1 MVLPSVVLRKVP
13 RAPLV
18 LFRGHKHPHLASA
31 LKPLDPVMY
40 DPKQRLIYLE
50 FQFIWRFL
58 FFWAR
63 TRSAQIAAVLAFLKV
78 AETDVIC
85 MMENTDK
92 LASVAKGLRWSD
104 YFRQF
109 LSVQMVKVQHGQ
121 DLRRSGVAKTRYG
134 ILAVWGAS
142 TARTFP
148 SFGRSEE
155 YFVVTGPLQ
164 DARYRE
170 LRSRLKTPKRRG
182 LCIVSTVKDTEWWGP
197 PVTVRRRGYDA
208 LMSYVARYSSDSG
221 LPVSVAL
228 TVDRS
233 IQNGEDQAKLERDYF
248 VTRFGNECFFPD
260 TSRSFGG
267 LVTDEEIDTFAQSN
281 KMRFSSYVL
290 TDACE
295 LTIGATG
302 STLWESFGRGNRV
315 LAVNLTDDP
324 AFDFPIA
331 GPWAMRQPSY
341 ESFSARCDELR
352 NMSEEEY
359 LRLSATARRDLIH
372 YDECDRPAAR
382 LLRLVRL
389 LLESKSAKTAIE
401 ALDTIQSA

>member
-18 LFRGHKHPHLASA
+18 LFRGHKNPHLLRA
-31 LKPLDPVMY
+31 LQPIDPVMY
-40 DPKQRLIYLE
+40 DPASRHIYVDPNFIFE
-50 FQFIWRFL
+50 FFV
-58 FFWAR
+58 FWAR

-85 MMENTDK
+85 MMENYDK
-92 LASVAKGLRWSD
+92 LANPAKSLRWSD

-164 DARYRE
+164 DAHYRE
-170 LRSRLKTPKRRG
+170 IRPRLGIRKRSG

-228 TVDRS
+228 TVDRT

-248 VTRFGNECFFPD
+248 VTRFGNECYFPD
-260 TSRSFGG
+260 ASRSFGG
-267 LVTDEEIDTFAQSN
+267 LVTNEENDAFAESN

-290 TDACE
+290 SDACE

-352 NMSEEEY
+352 NMSEDEY

-372 YDECDRPAAR
+372 FDECDRPAAR

-401 ALDTIQSA
+401 ALDTIRSA